1 MFDKELREAGLLAG
15 KGKIVD
21 ASLWMCPEFF

>member
-1 MFDKELREAGLLAG
+1 MQECFDKELREAGLLTG

-21 ASLWMCPEFF
+21 ASFVGVP